1 VNLPGPN
8 SSLRYFISLLGLI
21 YLIKTT
27 CCSQDPSILKMRG
40 DAADA
45 GLSWGSEALANK
57 GRLKLVALR

>member
-1 VNLPGPN
+1 
-8 SSLRYFISLLGLI
+8 LI